1 MGGPGP
7 APGVRHPV
15 GIRQDQLAPPA
26 VALGRAPSSLQLR
39 QPDVAA
45 AITALARR
53 TVVAGD
59 PALDLRGSQL
69 AGARLDRA
77 RLAGADLAG
86 PTSAWPT
93 SSRPTWPGRTWSR
106 P

>member
-1 MGGPGP
+1 VFDILS
-7 APGVRHPV
+7 AYVRTSSH
-15 GIRQDQLAPPA
+15 RPPS
-26 VALGRAPSSLQLR
+26 LSDGAPSSLQLR

-93 SSRPTWPGRTWSR
+93 SSRPIWPGRTWSR